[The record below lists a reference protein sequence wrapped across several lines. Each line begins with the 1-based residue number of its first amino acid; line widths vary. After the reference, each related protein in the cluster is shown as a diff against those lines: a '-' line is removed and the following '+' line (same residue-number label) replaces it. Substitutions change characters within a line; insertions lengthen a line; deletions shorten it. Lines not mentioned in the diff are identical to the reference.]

1 MRRLTMLLLIGL
13 SLLAFNPAA
22 IIQASRH
29 LALGEALIELLL
41 GHEGQTIL
49 GRLGFQPPTGV
60 KP

>member
-1 MRRLTMLLLIGL
+1 MRRLTMLLLLGL
-13 SLLAFNPAA
+13 SLLAFSPVA
-22 IIQASRH
+22 IVQESRH
-29 LALGEALIELLL
+29 PALGEAFIELLL